1 MRKRQTILVSVPG
14 RRNPVLF
21 REVNPLFSKIKTYV
35 SSSPLVH
42 VVIAAFLGAAYTV
55 VLPAVKQGSVDA
67 LTFDLGKAALAA
79 GLLAAGRALILLVPS
94 K

>member
-1 MRKRQTILVSVPG
+1 VRRRQTILVSVPG
-14 RRNPVLF
+14 RPHPVLF
-21 REVNPLFSKIKTYV
+21 KEVNPLFSKIKVYV

-42 VVIAAFLGAAYTV
+42 VAVAAFLGAAYTV
-55 VLPAVKQGSVDA
+55 VLPAVKDGSLDA

-79 GLLAAGRALILLVPS
+79 GLLAAGRALLLLVPS